1 MLMENKVY
9 DVLKFLALVVLPALA
24 TFYAAIA
31 AVWGL
36 PYTEQGVGTITAVD
50 TLLGTL
56 LKISSDNYK
65 KQED

>member
-1 MLMENKVY
+1 MKMSNKMY
-9 DVLKFLALVVLPALA
+9 DILKWIALVLLPAAA

-36 PYTEQGVGTITAVD
+36 GHTEQVVGTITAVD

-56 LKISSDNYK
+56 LGISSANYNK
-65 KQED
+65 EA